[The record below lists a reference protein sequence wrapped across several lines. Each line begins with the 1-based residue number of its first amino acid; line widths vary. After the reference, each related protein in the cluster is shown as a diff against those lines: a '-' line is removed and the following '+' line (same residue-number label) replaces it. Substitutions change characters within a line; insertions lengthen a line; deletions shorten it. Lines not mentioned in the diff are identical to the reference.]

1 MPRLLRHDAGH
12 PGPPGSATECPRL
25 FPELFTGGV
34 AAHGVAKYNFD
45 AGNPNTKKF
54 PPYYDDSV
62 ILGEFGQDTMRE
74 LKLDGDNHVF
84 KINRFLDCGAANV
97 ATSPFLFECDNPM
110 DMQWGA
116 DGAFYLLTYGDGF
129 FNINLDAGMYKW
141 EYAKGQRAPKAVL
154 SADKTNGGVPL
165 TVNFSSAGSLD
176 DDPGES
182 IRYEWDFGD
191 GSPISEEA
199 NPTHTYTK
207 PGRFTATL
215 TVIDSSGKRTST
227 STPIT
232 VGNTAPTVTVTVPIA
247 GGTFAFG
254 DKIPYV
260 VTVTDPDDG
269 TVLCSDIL
277 TTFVL
282 GHDTH
287 GHGEEEKTGCS
298 GNLQTIADDVSH
310 GGNVFGII
318 SATYTDKGGRGAN
331 SAVPP
336 LTTVGQT
343 KINQRKQEVEHAV
356 TQSGTNTAANTDGG
370 AGTHRGSLAAGD
382 WIQLNGP
389 YNLTNIN
396 SITYR
401 VADTAAG
408 RTAGSPLA
416 AIEVRQDSITG
427 PILAT
432 HNLVST
438 GATDVWSSQTFPIAM
453 DGTHEIFLVFRA
465 VTNGQ
470 TGNNLFNLN
479 YAEFNGEG
487 ISVVKAPPVT
497 GTVGGSVPATLSLT
511 LGAPA
516 TFGAFTPGVAKEY
529 TASTTANVISSAGD
543 AALSV
548 SPTPAYLTNGAFS
561 LR

>member
-1 MPRLLRHDAGH
+1 M
-12 PGPPGSATECPRL
+12 
-25 FPELFTGGV
+25 
-34 AAHGVAKYNFD
+34 
-45 AGNPNTKKF
+45 
-54 PPYYDDSV
+54 
-62 ILGEFGQDTMRE
+62 
-74 LKLDGDNHVF
+74 
-84 KINRFLDCGAANV
+84 
-97 ATSPFLFECDNPM
+97 
-110 DMQWGA
+110 
-116 DGAFYLLTYGDGF
+116 
-129 FNINLDAGMYKW
+129 
-141 EYAKGQRAPKAVL
+141 
-154 SADKTNGGVPL
+154 PL

-176 DDPGES
+176 EDPGES

-207 PGRFTATL
+207 AGRFTAVL

-331 SAVPP
+331 SAAAADDGRADEDQPAQA
-336 LTTVGQT
+336 GG
-343 KINQRKQEVEHAV
+343 RARRHAV
-356 TQSGTNTAANTDGG
+356 RHEHRGQHRRRVAARTAA
-370 AGTHRGSLAAGD
+370 ASRHGD

-470 TGNNLFNLN
+470 TGTTC
-479 YAEFNGEG
+479 
-487 ISVVKAPPVT
+487 ST
-497 GTVGGSVPATLSLT
+497 
-511 LGAPA
+511 
-516 TFGAFTPGVAKEY
+516 
-529 TASTTANVISSAGD
+529 STTPSSTAR
-543 AALSV
+543 ASR
-548 SPTPAYLTNGAFS
+548 S
-561 LR
+561 